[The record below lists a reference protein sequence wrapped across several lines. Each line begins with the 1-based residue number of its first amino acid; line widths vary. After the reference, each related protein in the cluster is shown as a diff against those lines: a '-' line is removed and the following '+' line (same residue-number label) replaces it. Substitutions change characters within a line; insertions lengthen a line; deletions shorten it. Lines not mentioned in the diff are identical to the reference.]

1 MAEGDEVYTWSE
13 TGSDHRYSGL
23 YSRHSRVSQ
32 TISVLRHSRHSQV
45 IIREYKSPET
55 QQHVL
60 SSLLGK
66 SESGND
72 HKHRGLYSRHSRNY
86 VESVSIE
93 ICTIMTRLGYGEMMR
108 RWRVEKYRE
117 YDRLWNAK
125 YLNDE
130 INDNA
135 MITAGSK
142 AEGLTCHLESDWDV
156 LLVLTNVRCVEADI
170 NLLTISDDINVFRMD
185 TMDTRVYPGH
195 CRLLQERPAAHARY
209 NIITKA
215 LCDNGYGGV
224 LLSSSLLLDEVSA
237 LSLTHN
243 ADAAHERAGP
253 SLPKTY
259 GGILHFDR
267 VIALRCYCPS
277 ILQRWADRRRN
288 WPSPTIVQKVVSL
301 GALVTPV
308 GFKGSDYKHVEW
320 RICFNTGET
329 ELVNNLNDTQ
339 AKVYVI
345 LKMILRD
352 IIKPNN
358 KEITSYVLK
367 NIILWQAENTPQTEF
382 HSRSLLY
389 WLHDGLKKLRTAIE
403 KKQLCYYMIPERNLM
418 EACGL
423 DGALQRKWVADITD
437 MMDEGPRVILRFE
450 KIRMAIVASP
460 EPMLWF
466 SQKRMEL
473 EMLFLE
479 FLNRLTQIKF
489 ENGEFDLGYFALM
502 NNLSLKLID
511 VLERIHQEG
520 NPAIGPLDVFKRL
533 LM

>member
-1 MAEGDEVYTWSE
+1 MAEGGMVYTWSE
-13 TGSDHRYSGL
+13 TGSDHRHSGM
-23 YSRHSRVSQ
+23 
-32 TISVLRHSRHSQV
+32 
-45 IIREYKSPET
+45 
-55 QQHVL
+55 
-60 SSLLGK
+60 
-66 SESGND
+66 
-72 HKHRGLYSRHSRNY
+72 YSRHSRNY

-108 RWRVEKYRE
+108 RWRVKKYRE
-117 YDRLWNAK
+117 YNRLVNAP
-125 YLNDE
+125 YLKKQG
-130 INDNA
+130 NA
-135 MITAGSK
+135 ATYMYITAGSK
-142 AEGLTCHLESDWDV
+142 AEGLTCYLESDWDQ
-156 LLVLTNVRCVEADI
+156 LWVLTNVLCVEADI
-170 NLLTISDDINVFRMD
+170 NLLTISDDIDVFRMD

-195 CRLLQERPAAHARY
+195 CRLLQERPAAHARHD
-209 NIITKA
+209 IITEA

-224 LLSSSLLLDEVSA
+224 LLSSSLLLDAYSEST
-237 LSLTHN
+237 LTH
-243 ADAAHERAGP
+243 DANVEHHERAGP
-253 SLPKTY
+253 SIPETLT
-259 GGILHFDR
+259 GVLHVDKVF
-267 VIALRCYCPS
+267 ALQCYCPS

-320 RICFNTGET
+320 RICFNTGEA

-403 KKQLCYYMIPERNLM
+403 KKRLCYYMIPERNLM
-418 EACGL
+418 EACGMH
-423 DGALQRKWVADITD
+423 DYQQHKWVADITD
-437 MMDEGPRVILRFE
+437 MLEEGPNVILRLE
-450 KIRMAIVASP
+450 KIRKAIVASP
-460 EPMLWF
+460 EPMMWF
-466 SQKRMEL
+466 SKTRMEL
-473 EMLFLE
+473 EMLQLE
-479 FLNRLTQIKF
+479 GEIRSIVIEEN
-489 ENGEFDLGYFALM
+489 NGEVDDSESIFEKRQYYLLIQVAQRMF
-502 NNLSLKLID
+502 LKVSSANQLID
-511 VLERIHQEG
+511 IQDRM
-520 NPAIGPLDVFKRL
+520 